1 MKSLGE
7 MLSFMNAIKLY
18 NMKREVQTFL
28 HKALC
33 ATLKHLKK
41 RDLIKLKFKE
51 LRGEPELEEERKINQ
66 TGVDRDSLEF
76 RFETW
81 LATLCYPLHCP
92 P

>member
-1 MKSLGE
+1 MKSFGE

-28 HKALC
+28 HKALY

-66 TGVDRDSLEF
+66 TGVDRDK
-76 RFETW
+76 
-81 LATLCYPLHCP
+81 PGIQI
-92 P
+92 